1 MNFTGLNSD
10 MKITLEIILT
20 LIKVERS
27 SFILSKFRC
36 FSIWTCH
43 IFDTPL
49 GIGSYSTSLDSYQI
63 WQNELRGLS
72 CGSTL
77 NIHQDILKDG
87 NFLHTQGFADSQSS
101 SVVSYPFLRLCQL
114 QNQQKFKICFSYSK
128 CVFFVILYLC
138 Q

>member
-49 GIGSYSTSLDSYQI
+49 GTYRVIHTV
-63 WQNELRGLS
+63 LS
-72 CGSTL
+72 GMV
-77 NIHQDILKDG
+77 NM
-87 NFLHTQGFADSQSS
+87 SQES
-101 SVVSYPFLRLCQL
+101 SVVVTLLASVRTT
-114 QNQQKFKICFSYSK
+114 
-128 CVFFVILYLC
+128 
-138 Q
+138 